1 MPPHPGYVWREI
13 AGLCELTE
21 ILVLLRLSKSI
32 NLFLVH
38 LLYRNISVGKSA
50 KKMVASLANNSLLP
64 PLVESIYFTDFLASV
79 DISQWAAVLPALS
92 HLWFLIITPR
102 IPLPPHV
109 IPLITFR
116 LGFFGSISCVDPPW
130 TQLLVSQDRLL
141 RLVITSHFN
150 ALDCPGPGKL
160 PLLRSMKGRPADLA
174 KFAFNHRLEDMWFYT
189 GKSLGGA
196 PLHPDDQAKFGAS
209 SSRLCTLRICAPGFV
224 SLLRAAPHV
233 VFPLRHLVLDED
245 LTWSAFTLN
254 SDTQGLGGSSLAP
267 LVSLLDEKFRRL
279 KSVFLVCSETLA
291 HRANRRL
298 ITRNDAACFVKFMSG
313 HVSAPMLS
321 AFRFSARDGYA
332 SCPDWNEES
341 ISYFAPSPLPLFR
354 ANYGFLFNEYL
365 AGFNLAFMTLAVM
378 TLFDQISAHRTISTY
393 LDPMRA
399 LPPLILP
406 TSVGLEHE
414 CDAVS
419 IGCRYHLQAIA
430 AQSVI
435 GQLPP
440 TCYDGYCHGHRSE
453 PSTALQTMRTMLNNP
468 GPSLR
473 LALRRFLRRDP
484 LMMACA
490 VTLCSQGTIFL
501 QVLVN
506 VSSSSSSSM
515 SSCITKCN
523 FTLPDREQTDGESP
537 EFAWAL
543 MKTTKTKKRSL
554 LPFSAPP
561 RPASP
566 AMSRRQRR
574 RQREPPVSAAVL
586 PEWPPV
592 AEAQWQ
598 QMAHEV
604 SAAVS
609 QLAAGEFSDDDEENL
624 PPLIPLESSDD
635 ETQRL
640 AEQREER
647 DKELDRA
654 WDYLI
659 SQVSDTIPELHRREW
674 QRDQRRQ
681 EELEFN
687 GRSFAN
693 SGPLWLDTSTTGYI
707 EY

>member
-321 AFRFSARDGYA
+321 AFRFSARDGY
-332 SCPDWNEES
+332 
-341 ISYFAPSPLPLFR
+341 
-354 ANYGFLFNEYL
+354 
-365 AGFNLAFMTLAVM
+365 
-378 TLFDQISAHRTISTY
+378 
-393 LDPMRA
+393 
-399 LPPLILP
+399 
-406 TSVGLEHE
+406 
-414 CDAVS
+414 
-419 IGCRYHLQAIA
+419 HLQAIA

-473 LALRRFLRRDP
+473 LALRWFLRRDP